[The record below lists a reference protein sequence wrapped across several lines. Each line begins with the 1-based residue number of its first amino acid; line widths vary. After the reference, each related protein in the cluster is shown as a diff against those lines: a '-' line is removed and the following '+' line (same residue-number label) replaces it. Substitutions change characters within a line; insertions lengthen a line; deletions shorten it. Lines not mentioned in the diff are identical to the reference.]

1 MRHSEPLGFNVS
13 YRTHT
18 QTLLKP
24 SPPAFTSWQRL
35 NKILLSERILR
46 QEEFII
52 IIHSVLKTT
61 KEEAEEKK
69 RTMDVEG
76 GKLIKRRTVSL
87 FVARTD
93 GLID

>member
-1 MRHSEPLGFNVS
+1 M
-13 YRTHT
+13 
-18 QTLLKP
+18 
-24 SPPAFTSWQRL
+24 
-35 NKILLSERILR
+35 LSERILR
-46 QEEFII
+46 EEEFII
-52 IIHSVLKTT
+52 IHRVLKMT

-76 GKLIKRRTVSL
+76 GKLIQRRTVSL